1 MATTGAQAA
10 IRRQLAYSKLPEE
23 LREEIGGNAT
33 ALVTAAKMAHP
44 EQPFSEA
51 MAREILTAV
60 YWEALDTMANRAAK
74 AERGG
79 RRHDRQ

>member
-1 MATTGAQAA
+1 MATTVSTQSA
-10 IRRQLAYSKLPEE
+10 IRWQLAYSKLPAE
-23 LREEIGGNAT
+23 LREEIGDNAKT
-33 ALVTAAKMAHP
+33 LVNAAKAAHP

-74 AERGG
+74 VERGA
-79 RRHDRQ
+79 